1 MFRSPE
7 RRKLNDTL
15 IIIGLI
21 LTTAVS
27 ALAATAMM

>member
-1 MFRSPE
+1 MFRSPS
-7 RRKLNDTL
+7 RRKLNDAL
-15 IIIGLI
+15 IILGLI